1 VIAAS
6 RRILKVESE
15 ITDDI
20 FYKVTE
26 DGTYDCMDFQ
36 NRGGMQTHV
45 GLNQERDSLMTK
57 AETLDLEILT
67 QNETRTE
74 RIFLSKN
81 QFEVLN
87 VVAQALDQTISEYI
101 TDTLLSMMECDID
114 ETVTRKPKERFGRE
128 PVEVY
133 QR

>member
-1 VIAAS
+1 
-6 RRILKVESE
+6 
-15 ITDDI
+15 
-20 FYKVTE
+20 
-26 DGTYDCMDFQ
+26 
-36 NRGGMQTHV
+36 MQTHV
-45 GLNQERDSLMTK
+45 GLNQERDCLMMK

-81 QFEVLN
+81 QFELLD
-87 VVAQALDQTISEYI
+87 VVARALDQTIAEYI

-114 ETVTRKPKERFGRE
+114 ETVTRKLKERFSRE
-128 PVEVY
+128 PVEVC